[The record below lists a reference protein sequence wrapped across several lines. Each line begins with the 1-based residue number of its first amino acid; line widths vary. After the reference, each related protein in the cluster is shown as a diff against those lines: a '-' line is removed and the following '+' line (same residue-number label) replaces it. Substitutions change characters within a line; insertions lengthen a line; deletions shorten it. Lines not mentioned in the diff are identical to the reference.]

1 MNVKHLHRRTRNA
14 LTQPISFTAQV
25 FETKTQVLKE
35 VPEVLTD
42 VNNQVNLL
50 LDCGEAGFHGAF
62 KNGFHDHCAQ
72 LIQERLDHGTVQE
85 PGDERVPDDVS
96 HSLPE

>member
-1 MNVKHLHRRTRNA
+1 MNVKHLLRRTRNA
-14 LTQPISFTAQV
+14 LTQPISYTAQV

-72 LIQERLDHGTVQE
+72 LIQQGFDDAAVQE
-85 PGDERVPDDVS
+85 PSDECVPDHVG
-96 HSLPE
+96 HAFPE